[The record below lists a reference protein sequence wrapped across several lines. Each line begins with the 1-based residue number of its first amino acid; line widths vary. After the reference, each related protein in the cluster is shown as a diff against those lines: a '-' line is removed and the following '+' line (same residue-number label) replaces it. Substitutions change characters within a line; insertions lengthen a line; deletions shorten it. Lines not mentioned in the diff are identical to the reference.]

1 MVATHDPYDEPF
13 FREWN
18 THKHLTRSRTRST
31 QLQHALGLTRTLPA
45 PAILVIGSKGKGTAV
60 AAATSVLAKNA
71 TVGTITSPPLRH
83 NRERIRINGRAISHT
98 EYARLAEIAHN
109 TIQTLPP
116 VTDGYL
122 PPSGIYTQVG
132 IAYLLQ
138 QGVDYLVIEE
148 GLGGLSDDVSLFD
161 YPTIGITQ
169 IFMEHGDILGNS
181 IGAITHDLLGT
192 ITPATTNIVT
202 HHDQPQEVWEYLAGG
217 DVEKPE
223 VELPEPELAQASTMT
238 AANLDIGARA
248 AATLTGR
255 HVPIGEQE
263 LILPARASTHTPPQ
277 SDALWMV
284 DAGINP
290 KGIQHAIT
298 RATEELGSFH
308 VLAGLPDVKDV
319 DACMEVLEHVPV
331 TFVGAGRDYLDYTH
345 LAAHGPVLTVEGAC
359 EQALASGKNILAV
372 GTMSFAGAVLEF
384 LDAPTHFWW

>member
-1 MVATHDPYDEPF
+1 MVATHDPHDKPF

-18 THKHLTRSRTRST
+18 THKHLTRSRTRSA
-31 QLQHALGLTRTLPA
+31 QLQHALGLTRALPV
-45 PAILVIGSKGKGTAV
+45 PAILIVGSKGKGTAT
-60 AAATSVLAKNA
+60 AAATSALAKNA

-83 NRERIRINGRAISHT
+83 NRERIRINGRAISHA
-98 EYARLAEIAHN
+98 EYARLSEIAH
-109 TIQTLPP
+109 TAIGTLPP

-138 QGVDYLVIEE
+138 HGVDYLVIEE

-161 YPTIGITQ
+161 YPTVGITQ

-181 IGAITHDLLGT
+181 IGAITHDLLAT
-192 ITPATTNIVT
+192 ITQATTNIVS
-202 HHDQPQEVWEYLAGG
+202 HHNQPQEVWDYLAGG
-217 DVEKPE
+217 DVKKPQ

-238 AANLDIGARA
+238 ATNLEIGARA
-248 AATLTGR
+248 AATLAGR
-255 HVPIGEQE
+255 YVPIGEQE
-263 LILPARASTHTPPQ
+263 LILPARASTHTLRH

-290 KGIQHAIT
+290 EGIQHAIT

-319 DACMEVLEHVPV
+319 DACLEVLESLPV

-345 LAAHGPVLTVEGAC
+345 LAEHGPVLTVEDAC
-359 EQALASGKNILAV
+359 EQALASRKNILAV
-372 GTMSFAGAVLEF
+372 GTMSFAGAILEF

>member
-1 MVATHDPYDEPF
+1 MVATHDPHDEPF

-18 THKHLTRSRTRST
+18 THKHLSRSRTRST
-31 QLQHALGLTRTLPA
+31 QLQHALDLTRTLPV
-45 PAILVIGSKGKGTAV
+45 PAILVIGSKGKGTAT
-60 AAATSVLAKNA
+60 AAATSALAKNA

-83 NRERIRINGRAISHT
+83 NRERIRINSRAISHA
-98 EYARLAEIAHN
+98 EYARLSEIARN
-109 TIQTLPP
+109 AIDTLPP

-138 QGVDYLVIEE
+138 QDVDYLVVEE

-161 YPTIGITQ
+161 YPTVGITQ
-169 IFMEHGDILGNS
+169 VFMEHGDILGNS
-181 IGAITHDLLGT
+181 IRAITNDLLGT
-192 ITPATTNIVT
+192 ITPATTNIVS
-202 HHDQPQEVWEYLAGG
+202 HYNQPQEVWDYLAGREPG
-217 DVEKPE
+217 APE
-223 VELPEPELAQASTMT
+223 LDLPEPELAQASTLT
-238 AANLDIGARA
+238 ATNLEIGARA

-255 HVPIGEQE
+255 YVPIGEHE

-290 KGIQHAIT
+290 EGIQHAIT

-319 DACMEVLEHVPV
+319 EACLEVLEPLPV
-331 TFVGAGRDYLDYTH
+331 TFVGAGRDYLDYSH

-384 LDAPTHFWW
+384 LDVPTHFWW

>member
-1 MVATHDPYDEPF
+1 MVATHDPHDEPF

-18 THKHLTRSRTRST
+18 THRHVTRSRTRTT
-31 QLQHALGLTRTLPA
+31 QLQHALGLTRTLPT
-45 PAILVIGSKGKGTAV
+45 PAILIVGSKGKGTAT
-60 AAATSVLAKNA
+60 AAATSALAKNA

-98 EYARLAEIAHN
+98 EYARLSEIAHDA
-109 TIQTLPP
+109 IRTLPP

-122 PPSGIYTQVG
+122 PPSGIYTQTG

-138 QGVDYLVIEE
+138 QGVDFLVIEE

-161 YPTIGITQ
+161 YPTVGITQ
-169 IFMEHGDILGNS
+169 IFMEHSDILGNS
-181 IGAITHDLLGT
+181 LSSITHDLLGT
-192 ITPATTNIVT
+192 ITPATTSIVS
-202 HHDQPQEVWEYLAGG
+202 HYNQPQEVWDYLAGR
-217 DVEKPE
+217 DIELPE
-223 VELPEPELAQASTMT
+223 LELPEPELVQASTMT
-238 AANLDIGARA
+238 ATNLEIGARA
-248 AATLTGR
+248 AATLRGR
-255 HVPIGEQE
+255 YVPIGEQE
-263 LILPARASTHTPPQ
+263 LILPARASTHTPPH

-290 KGIQHAIT
+290 EGIQHALT
-298 RATEELGSFH
+298 RATEELGHFH

-319 DACMEVLEHVPV
+319 DACLEVLEPFPV

-345 LAAHGPVLTVEGAC
+345 LAAHGPVLKVEDAC

-372 GTMSFAGAVLEF
+372 GTMSVAGAVLEL

>member
-1 MVATHDPYDEPF
+1 MVATHDPHDEPF

-18 THKHLTRSRTRST
+18 THRHLTRSRTRTT
-31 QLQHALGLTRTLPA
+31 QLQHALGLTRTLPT
-45 PAILVIGSKGKGTAV
+45 PAILIVGSKGKGTAT
-60 AAATSVLAKNA
+60 AAATSALAKNA

-83 NRERIRINGRAISHT
+83 NRERIRINGRAISHA
-98 EYARLAEIAHN
+98 EYACLSEIAH
-109 TIQTLPP
+109 TAIDTLPP

-161 YPTIGITQ
+161 YPTVGITQ

-181 IGAITHDLLGT
+181 ISAITNDLLGT
-192 ITPATTNIVT
+192 ITPATTNIVS
-202 HHDQPQEVWEYLAGG
+202 HYNQPQEVWDYLEGR
-217 DVEKPE
+217 EPE
-223 VELPEPELAQASTMT
+223 LPELELPEPELVHASTMT
-238 AANLDIGARA
+238 ATNLEIGARA

-255 HVPIGEQE
+255 YVPIGEQE

-290 KGIQHAIT
+290 EGIQHAIT

-319 DACMEVLEHVPV
+319 DACLEVLEPLPV
-331 TFVGAGRDYLDYTH
+331 TFVGAGRDYLDYSH

-359 EQALASGKNILAV
+359 EQALASGKNTLAV

>member
-1 MVATHDPYDEPF
+1 MVATHDPHDEPF

-18 THKHLTRSRTRST
+18 AHRHLTRSRARTT
-31 QLQHALGLTRTLPA
+31 QLQQALGLTRTLPI
-45 PAILVIGSKGKGTAV
+45 PAILIVGSKGKGTAT
-60 AAATSVLAKNA
+60 AAATSALAKNA

-83 NRERIRINGRAISHT
+83 NRERIRINGRAISHA
-98 EYARLAEIAHN
+98 EYARLSEIAHN
-109 TIQTLPP
+109 AIDTLPP

-161 YPTIGITQ
+161 YPTVGITQ

-181 IGAITHDLLGT
+181 ISAITNDLLGT

-202 HHDQPQEVWEYLAGG
+202 HYNQPQEVWDYLEGR
-217 DVEKPE
+217 EPE
-223 VELPEPELAQASTMT
+223 LPELELPEPELVHASTMT
-238 AANLDIGARA
+238 ATNLEIGARA

-255 HVPIGEQE
+255 YVPIGEQE

-290 KGIQHAIT
+290 EGIQHALT
-298 RATEELGSFH
+298 RATEELGHFH

-319 DACMEVLEHVPV
+319 DACLEMLEPFPV

-345 LAAHGPVLTVEGAC
+345 LATYGPVLTVKDAC
-359 EQALASGKNILAV
+359 EQARASEKNILAV